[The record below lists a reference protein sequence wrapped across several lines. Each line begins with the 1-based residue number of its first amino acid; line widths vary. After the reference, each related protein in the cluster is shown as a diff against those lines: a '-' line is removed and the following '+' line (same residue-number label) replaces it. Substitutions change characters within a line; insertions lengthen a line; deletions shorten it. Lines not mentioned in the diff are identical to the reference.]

1 METRTI
7 TQGRIFILN
16 LNTFGRAEDT
26 AIAAISDDY
35 NKLVSFYLDNLLSED
50 ERYRDD
56 FGYRISFRS
65 GPLQRFNPCHS
76 IELNQLSYFHE
87 GIYDIW
93 IDVADLTKLQSE
105 YYWV

>member
-35 NKLVSFYLDNLLSED
+35 NTLASFYLDNLLPED
-50 ERYRDD
+50 EKYKKE
-56 FGYRISFRS
+56 FM
-65 GPLQRFNPCHS
+65 
-76 IELNQLSYFHE
+76 
-87 GIYDIW
+87 
-93 IDVADLTKLQSE
+93 
-105 YYWV
+105 